1 VCGVLPPWR
10 PRKSPTSDVGD
21 VDGVPYILFITS
33 KVVVLG
39 TGLVSNDERDKFKD
53 QAQASRPPA
62 RSRERARPRACP
74 KLKALAAAAAAAAAA
89 QGGSGDDPVADGDGA
104 ADVGDADAASPF
116 MTKSVG
122 VGKVSRVSCQSGG
135 IHTGGTRT

>member
-1 VCGVLPPWR
+1 MCGVLPPWR

-21 VDGVPYILFITS
+21 VDGVPYILSIAS

-62 RSRERARPRACP
+62 RSRARGRGRVQNSRLWPLLP
-74 KLKALAAAAAAAAAA
+74 QLLPPLKADEVMIPLLMAMALLMLAM
-89 QGGSGDDPVADGDGA
+89 P
-104 ADVGDADAASPF
+104 
-116 MTKSVG
+116 TLH
-122 VGKVSRVSCQSGG
+122 RLL
-135 IHTGGTRT
+135 